1 MHPILV
7 FSLIYATGFVLHI
20 VFAMYDLW
28 ILFNIDAFLL
38 VVMTYFC
45 GPLMTRKGGTMEN
58 FRPGYILSLPLAAG
72 IAYAYTDMVFV
83 PQATLLS
90 LAITTMTHGCWYR
103 FVLLRNDIVAQ
114 KGKTNALK

>member
-1 MHPILV
+1 MFCLV
-7 FSLIYATGFVLHI
+7 YATGFVLHI

-28 ILFNIDAFLL
+28 VLFNIDAFLL

-45 GPLMTRKGGTMEN
+45 GPILMTKESTMKN
-58 FRPGYILSLPLAAG
+58 FQHGYLLSVPLAVG

-90 LAITTMTHGCWYR
+90 LFITTLTHGCWYR
-103 FVLLRNDIVAQ
+103 FVLVKHKIVVRE
-114 KGKTNALK
+114 GKTNALK

>member
-7 FSLIYATGFVLHI
+7 FCLVYATGFVLHI

-28 ILFNIDAFLL
+28 VLFNIDAFLL

-45 GPLMTRKGGTMEN
+45 GPILIVKDTTTKN
-58 FRPGYILSLPLAAG
+58 FQRGYLLSIPLAVG

-83 PQATLLS
+83 PQATLVS
-90 LAITTMTHGCWYR
+90 LAITTLTHGCWYR
-103 FVLLRNDIVAQ
+103 FVLLNHEIAVQDE
-114 KGKTNALK
+114 KTNALK